1 MAKKYEYFISYLGLE
16 NNNDIRIGRCVFSD
30 TQKINSL
37 NAITKIENQ
46 IKEDALL
53 KNVTILNF
61 QLLGVKKCN

>member
-1 MAKKYEYFISYLGLE
+1 MAKRYEYFISYLGLE

-37 NAITKIENQ
+37 NAITKIENH